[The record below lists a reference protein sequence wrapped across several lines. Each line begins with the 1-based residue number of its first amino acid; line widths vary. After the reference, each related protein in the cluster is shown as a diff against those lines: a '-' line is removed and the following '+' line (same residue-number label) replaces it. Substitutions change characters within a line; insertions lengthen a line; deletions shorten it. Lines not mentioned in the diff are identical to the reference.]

1 MIGKPN
7 SKENTTVVKKELED
21 LKKNILMEV
30 EKLNIVISNDLND
43 TIDKKINE
51 SKSYKEEYV
60 ENKLKTI
67 KDTRNNMRN
76 KIENCEKDIK
86 EIKENNLNE
95 I

>member
-67 KDTRNNMRN
+67 KDTWNNMRN

>member
-1 MIGKPN
+1 
-7 SKENTTVVKKELED
+7 
-21 LKKNILMEV
+21 MEV

-67 KDTRNNMRN
+67 KDTWNNMRN